1 MQISGWYLHGDEE
14 RGSEGLRNL
23 PKVTQLTTGRGGNS
37 DPYCV
42 LSTAV
47 CKAQDM
53 AESRINSLSG
63 LKKAGVH
70 TGSWQAEMSTC
81 RNFGSWEGEGVFGE
95 RTQHHGA
102 GCRGAE
108 GMGY

>member
-1 MQISGWYLHGDEE
+1 MRKEVQ
-14 RGSEGLRNL
+14 RVRNL

-70 TGSWQAEMSTC
+70 TGSWQAEVSTC
-81 RNFGSWEGEGVFGE
+81 RNFGSWEGRVCLENTHNTTGQVAGE
-95 RTQHHGA
+95 LKAWVIEFRLCHLS
-102 GCRGAE
+102 
-108 GMGY
+108 Y